1 MKLSSWCI
9 FLFTTLCFSVA
20 VEAAPKARRYGP
32 LRIFLGQAKLMNG
45 SVVIPAKNSGGQDLF
60 VGVFCDKKLFNFT
73 GSGFQW
79 GDWERPL
86 YSHEEQIVRDACR

>member
-1 MKLSSWCI
+1 MKLSSWRI
-9 FLFTTLCFSVA
+9 FLFAALCFCVA
-20 VEAAPKARRYGP
+20 VEAAPNGRRYGP
-32 LRIFLGQAKLMNG
+32 LRIFVGQAKLMNG